1 MTSLVYYNRRAKAGE
16 VTNFDDYLKAAA
28 KIVET
33 IAFEAASQA
42 PAATVEEL
50 LRLACGIE
58 YAAAKLKRAN

>member
-1 MTSLVYYNRRAKAGE
+1 MTSLIYNDRRAKTGE

-33 IAFEAASQA
+33 IAFEVSSQA

-50 LRLACGIE
+50 LRLACGNE
-58 YAAAKLKRAN
+58 YAAAKLKRAH